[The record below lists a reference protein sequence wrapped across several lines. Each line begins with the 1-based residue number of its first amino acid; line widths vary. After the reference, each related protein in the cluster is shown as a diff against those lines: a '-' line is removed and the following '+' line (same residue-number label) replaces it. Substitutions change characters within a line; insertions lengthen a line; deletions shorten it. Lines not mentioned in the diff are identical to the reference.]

1 MDVKAIS
8 KYVRISPLKAR
19 DVAREITGM
28 PVGEALS
35 LLTFTP
41 KKAAVLFT
49 KTLKSAVAN
58 AEHNFEMN
66 PDSLIVKS
74 AVANHGPVH
83 KRMMPLAKGSSAA
96 IRKPMAHLM
105 VIVSDDKPEPKV
117 KGRKHIS
124 KTATAAQ

>member
-19 DVAREITGM
+19 DVAREIQGL
-28 PVGEALS
+28 PVGQALS

-58 AEHNFEMN
+58 AEHNFDLN
-66 PDSLIVKS
+66 PDALMVKS

-96 IRKPMAHLM
+96 IRKPMAHLQI
-105 VIVSDDKPEPKV
+105 IVSDDKPVEKV
-117 KGRKHIS
+117 KGRKHVS
-124 KTATAAQ
+124 KSGNATL

>member
-1 MDVKAIS
+1 M
-8 KYVRISPLKAR
+8 
-19 DVAREITGM
+19 AREITGM

-58 AEHNFEMN
+58 AEHNFELN

-105 VIVSDDKPEPKV
+105 VVVSDEKPEPKV
-117 KGRKHIS
+117 KGRKHVS
-124 KTATAAQ
+124 KTASAQ

>member
-8 KYVRISPLKAR
+8 KYIRISPLKAR

-49 KTLKSAVAN
+49 KTLKSAVAKL
-58 AEHNFEMN
+58 
-66 PDSLIVKS
+66 DKS
-74 AVANHGPVH
+74 AALLIQ
-83 KRMMPLAKGSSAA
+83 RGSSK
-96 IRKPMAHLM
+96 IFVPVNL
-105 VIVSDDKPEPKV
+105 
-117 KGRKHIS
+117 G
-124 KTATAAQ
+124 

>member
-19 DVAREITGM
+19 DVAREIQGL
-28 PVGEALS
+28 PVGQALS

-58 AEHNFEMN
+58 AEHNFDLN
-66 PDSLIVKS
+66 PDALIVKS

-96 IRKPMAHLM
+96 IRKPMAHLQI
-105 VIVSDDKPEPKV
+105 IVSDDTPVVKT
-117 KGRKHIS
+117 KGRKHVS
-124 KTATAAQ
+124 KSANATL